1 MYNFGEVYLHCCQL
15 LPDQLQ
21 YFEDTAMHTSNHM
34 LIVPLCPNYQLQL
47 YLLHPSLFNSYRP
60 NKVATITTTSHI
72 PLPPSPCCLSPPFS
86 LSLCCIFKVEEVMM
100 RHRAAVCVTE
110 VTIRKGAKH
119 GRWVETRKRDETSQ
133 ATLVAL
139 YCPISNILP

>member
-1 MYNFGEVYLHCCQL
+1 
-15 LPDQLQ
+15 
-21 YFEDTAMHTSNHM
+21 
-34 LIVPLCPNYQLQL
+34 
-47 YLLHPSLFNSYRP
+47 
-60 NKVATITTTSHI
+60 
-72 PLPPSPCCLSPPFS
+72 
-86 LSLCCIFKVEEVMM
+86 MM